1 MTEFIREQQKLEQTI
16 KIISELLGIEQK
28 ELERVYNDYSREID
42 ERLRVANFRKN
53 HIKVLEKASSNPYF
67 ARIDFK
73 AITDSD
79 FKEIY
84 IGRNGISKDGKV
96 LITDWRAPIS
106 SLYYDSSTGKTS
118 YKSPTGDVLGEVAL
132 KRQYDIEN
140 GKLIEYFDVD
150 LVSSDNLLQK
160 YLNANNDSRLKS
172 IVATIQSEQN
182 DIIRRPIDEN
192 VIIQGV
198 AGSGKT
204 TVALHKI
211 AYLVY
216 NYINSVKQSQ
226 YLVIGPNPV
235 FIKYIKTVLPDLD
248 VSGVS
253 QLTFEQF
260 AKDYIGEEIEIN
272 PSNKKISA
280 SIAGKSNDID
290 KFKSSML
297 YKNMLENF
305 FELYLKGIVSKPL
318 KLNDFVVL
326 TEEEM
331 APIFARALEEQHATL
346 QGRVDATIERLID
359 YVKNNVDSILT
370 RYNEYENNLFKN
382 ASLEERES
390 LRKKFIKERIEIQK
404 NCSATIR
411 KYFAKAVL
419 SPIKLYRLFIS
430 MLDDFNICGEVAVR
444 YSPCDAHHHACY
456 GYKKINELK
465 KTTMANIKG
474 NKYDFEDLAA
484 LLYLKLRTEP
494 NRQYSNIKHT
504 VIDEA
509 QDLGIFNFYVLKK
522 CLPTSTFSIFGDLA
536 QSIYDYRGIDN
547 WDEVNSLIFN
557 NKANIVNF
565 NKSYRTTASIMN
577 VADAIS
583 ESINLGKSDLVV
595 RQGLPVSFDEAPTS
609 NELVEQIA
617 NKIKEYKEKGYK
629 TIAVISK
636 TDLLSRYIND
646 DLRELGIVIPNVTEK
661 DDVSLDEF
669 SVCTI
674 SNQLAKGLEFDAVI
688 LNNVN
693 DKIYSCDSTLD
704 MKLLYVAVTR
714 ALHELDITYNGKLP
728 EVLQKFVTEKSKQ
741 KKL

>member
-272 PSNKKISA
+272 PSDKKISA

-331 APIFARALEEQHATL
+331 TLIFARALEEQHATL

-430 MLDDFNICGEVAVR
+430 MLDDFNI
-444 YSPCDAHHHACY
+444 Y

-465 KTTMANIKG
+465 KTTMVNIKG

-595 RQGLPVSFDEAPTS
+595 RQGLPVSFDEASTS

-714 ALHELDITYNGKLP
+714 ALHELDITYNGKIP
-728 EVLQKFVTEKSKQ
+728 EVLQKFITEKSKQ

>member
-53 HIKVLEKASSNPYF
+53 HIKVLEKASLNPYF

-346 QGRVDATIERLID
+346 QGRVDVTIERLID

-419 SPIKLYRLFIS
+419 SPIKQYRLFIS
-430 MLDDFNICGEVAVR
+430 MLDDFNI
-444 YSPCDAHHHACY
+444 Y

-595 RQGLPVSFDEAPTS
+595 RQGLPVSFDEASTS

-714 ALHELDITYNGKLP
+714 ALHELDVTYNGKLP

>member
-42 ERLRVANFRKN
+42 ERLRVANFIKN

-359 YVKNNVDSILT
+359 YVKNNIDSILT

-430 MLDDFNICGEVAVR
+430 MLDDFNI
-444 YSPCDAHHHACY
+444 Y

-465 KTTMANIKG
+465 KTTMVNIKG

-595 RQGLPVSFDEAPTS
+595 RQGLPVSFDEASTS

-714 ALHELDITYNGKLP
+714 ALHELDITYNGKIP

>member
-53 HIKVLEKASSNPYF
+53 HIKVLEKASLNPYF

-331 APIFARALEEQHATL
+331 TPIFARALEEQHATL

-430 MLDDFNICGEVAVR
+430 MLDDFNI
-444 YSPCDAHHHACY
+444 Y

-465 KTTMANIKG
+465 KTTMTNIKG

-595 RQGLPVSFDEAPTS
+595 RQGLPVSFDEASTS

-714 ALHELDITYNGKLP
+714 ALHELDITYNGKIP

>member
-430 MLDDFNICGEVAVR
+430 MLDDFNI
-444 YSPCDAHHHACY
+444 Y

-509 QDLGIFNFYVLKK
+509 QDLGIFNFYVLRK

>member
-53 HIKVLEKASSNPYF
+53 HIKVLEKASLNPYF

-430 MLDDFNICGEVAVR
+430 MLDDFNI
-444 YSPCDAHHHACY
+444 Y

-465 KTTMANIKG
+465 KTTMVNIKG

-595 RQGLPVSFDEAPTS
+595 RQGLPVSFDEASTS

-714 ALHELDITYNGKLP
+714 ALHELDVTYNGKLP

>member
-53 HIKVLEKASSNPYF
+53 HIKVLEKASLNPYF

-118 YKSPTGDVLGEVAL
+118 YKSPIGDVLGEVAL

-359 YVKNNVDSILT
+359 YVKNNIDSILT

-430 MLDDFNICGEVAVR
+430 MLDDFNI
-444 YSPCDAHHHACY
+444 Y

-465 KTTMANIKG
+465 KTTMVNIKG

-714 ALHELDITYNGKLP
+714 ALHELDVTYNGKLP

>member
-53 HIKVLEKASSNPYF
+53 HIKVLEKASLNPYF

-272 PSNKKISA
+272 PSDKKISA

-359 YVKNNVDSILT
+359 YVKNNIDSILT

-430 MLDDFNICGEVAVR
+430 MLDDFNI
-444 YSPCDAHHHACY
+444 Y

-494 NRQYSNIKHT
+494 NKQYSNIKHT

-714 ALHELDITYNGKLP
+714 ALHELDITYNGKIP

>member
-53 HIKVLEKASSNPYF
+53 HIKVLEKASLNPYF

-331 APIFARALEEQHATL
+331 TPIFARALEEQHATL

-430 MLDDFNICGEVAVR
+430 MLDDFNI
-444 YSPCDAHHHACY
+444 Y

-714 ALHELDITYNGKLP
+714 ALHELDITYNGKIP

>member
-1 MTEFIREQQKLEQTI
+1 MTEFIHEQQKLEQTI

-132 KRQYDIEN
+132 KRQYDIED

-150 LVSSDNLLQK
+150 LVSNDNLLQK

-331 APIFARALEEQHATL
+331 TPIFARALEEQHATL

-430 MLDDFNICGEVAVR
+430 MLDDFNI
-444 YSPCDAHHHACY
+444 Y

-465 KTTMANIKG
+465 KTTMVNIKG

-714 ALHELDITYNGKLP
+714 ALHELDVTYNGKLP

>member
-331 APIFARALEEQHATL
+331 APIFTRALEEQHATL

-359 YVKNNVDSILT
+359 YVKNNVDSVLT

-430 MLDDFNICGEVAVR
+430 MLDDFNI
-444 YSPCDAHHHACY
+444 Y

-577 VADAIS
+577 VADTIS

-595 RQGLPVSFDEAPTS
+595 RQGLPVSFDEASTS

-714 ALHELDITYNGKLP
+714 ALHELDITYNGKIP

>member
-430 MLDDFNICGEVAVR
+430 MLDDFNI
-444 YSPCDAHHHACY
+444 Y

-465 KTTMANIKG
+465 KTTMVNIKG

-577 VADAIS
+577 VADTIS

-714 ALHELDITYNGKLP
+714 ALHELDITYNGKIP
-728 EVLQKFVTEKSKQ
+728 EVLQKFITEKSKQ

>member
-53 HIKVLEKASSNPYF
+53 HIKVLEKASLNPYF

-430 MLDDFNICGEVAVR
+430 MLDDFNI
-444 YSPCDAHHHACY
+444 Y

>member
-53 HIKVLEKASSNPYF
+53 HIKVLEKASLNPYF

-297 YKNMLENF
+297 YKNMVENF

-430 MLDDFNICGEVAVR
+430 MLDDFNI
-444 YSPCDAHHHACY
+444 Y

-714 ALHELDITYNGKLP
+714 ALHELDVTYNGKLP

>member
-132 KRQYDIEN
+132 KRQYDIED

-150 LVSSDNLLQK
+150 LVSNDNLLQK

-331 APIFARALEEQHATL
+331 TPIFARALEEQHATL

-430 MLDDFNICGEVAVR
+430 MLDDFNI
-444 YSPCDAHHHACY
+444 Y

-714 ALHELDITYNGKLP
+714 ALHELDVTYNGKLP

>member
-53 HIKVLEKASSNPYF
+53 HIKVLEKASLNPYF

-132 KRQYDIEN
+132 KRQYDIED

-150 LVSSDNLLQK
+150 LVSNDNLLQK

-430 MLDDFNICGEVAVR
+430 MLDDFNI
-444 YSPCDAHHHACY
+444 Y

-595 RQGLPVSFDEAPTS
+595 RQGLPVSFDEASTS

-714 ALHELDITYNGKLP
+714 ALHELDVTYNGKLP

>member
-53 HIKVLEKASSNPYF
+53 HIKVLEKASLNPYF

-430 MLDDFNICGEVAVR
+430 MLDDFNI
-444 YSPCDAHHHACY
+444 Y

-465 KTTMANIKG
+465 KTTMANIKV

-714 ALHELDITYNGKLP
+714 ALHELDITYNGKIP

>member
-42 ERLRVANFRKN
+42 EKLRVANFRKN

-118 YKSPTGDVLGEVAL
+118 YKSPTGVVEGEVAL
-132 KRQYDIEN
+132 KRQYDIED

-331 APIFARALEEQHATL
+331 TPIFARALEEQHATL
-346 QGRVDATIERLID
+346 QGRVDVTIERLID
-359 YVKNNVDSILT
+359 YVKNNIDSILT
-370 RYNEYENNLFKN
+370 RYNEYEDNLFKN

-430 MLDDFNICGEVAVR
+430 MLDDFNI
-444 YSPCDAHHHACY
+444 Y
-456 GYKKINELK
+456 GYEKITELK

-547 WDEVNSLIFN
+547 WNEVNSLIFN

-661 DDVSLDEF
+661 DDVSLEEF

-714 ALHELDITYNGKLP
+714 ALHELDVTYNGKLP

>member
-53 HIKVLEKASSNPYF
+53 HIKVLEKASLNPYF

-331 APIFARALEEQHATL
+331 TPIFTRALEEQHATL

-359 YVKNNVDSILT
+359 YVKNNVDSVLT

-430 MLDDFNICGEVAVR
+430 MLDDFNI
-444 YSPCDAHHHACY
+444 Y

-595 RQGLPVSFDEAPTS
+595 RQGLPVSFDEASTS

-714 ALHELDITYNGKLP
+714 ALHELDVTYNGKLP

>member
-53 HIKVLEKASSNPYF
+53 HIKVLEKASLNPYF

-331 APIFARALEEQHATL
+331 TTIFARALEEQHATL

-430 MLDDFNICGEVAVR
+430 MLDDFNI
-444 YSPCDAHHHACY
+444 Y

-714 ALHELDITYNGKLP
+714 ALHELDITYNGKIP

>member
-53 HIKVLEKASSNPYF
+53 HIKVLEKASLNPYF

-248 VSGVS
+248 VSGVG

-430 MLDDFNICGEVAVR
+430 MLDDFNI
-444 YSPCDAHHHACY
+444 Y

-714 ALHELDITYNGKLP
+714 ALHELDITYNGKIP
-728 EVLQKFVTEKSKQ
+728 EVLQKFVTKKSKQ

>member
-53 HIKVLEKASSNPYF
+53 HIKVLEKASLNPYF

-430 MLDDFNICGEVAVR
+430 MLDDFNI
-444 YSPCDAHHHACY
+444 Y
-456 GYKKINELK
+456 GYKKINKLK
-465 KTTMANIKG
+465 KTTMVNIKG

-595 RQGLPVSFDEAPTS
+595 RQGLPVSFDEASTS

-714 ALHELDITYNGKLP
+714 ALHELDITYNGKIP

>member
-53 HIKVLEKASSNPYF
+53 HIKVLEKASLNPYF

-118 YKSPTGDVLGEVAL
+118 YKSPNGDVLGEVAL

-331 APIFARALEEQHATL
+331 TPIFTRALEEQHATL

-359 YVKNNVDSILT
+359 YVKNNVDSVLT

-430 MLDDFNICGEVAVR
+430 MLDDFNI
-444 YSPCDAHHHACY
+444 Y

-595 RQGLPVSFDEAPTS
+595 RQGLPVSFDEASTS

-714 ALHELDITYNGKLP
+714 ALHELDVTYNGKLP

>member
-430 MLDDFNICGEVAVR
+430 MLDDFNI
-444 YSPCDAHHHACY
+444 Y

-465 KTTMANIKG
+465 KTTMVNIKG

-595 RQGLPVSFDEAPTS
+595 RQGLPVSFDEASTS

-714 ALHELDITYNGKLP
+714 ALHELDITYNGKIP
-728 EVLQKFVTEKSKQ
+728 EVLQKFITEKSKQ

>member
-53 HIKVLEKASSNPYF
+53 HIKVLEKASLNPYF

-248 VSGVS
+248 VSDVS

-297 YKNMLENF
+297 YKNMVENF

-430 MLDDFNICGEVAVR
+430 MLDDFNI
-444 YSPCDAHHHACY
+444 Y

-465 KTTMANIKG
+465 KTTMTNIKG

-595 RQGLPVSFDEAPTS
+595 RQGLPVSFDEASTS

-714 ALHELDITYNGKLP
+714 ALHELDVTYNGKLP